1 MKIYVFTDANKYKIA
16 CVVYNEDLK
25 KIFSASTAAKY
36 DDITI
41 NEYDAIRFALKKIKK
56 NVETSLSLTLTD
68 DIVLCIDN
76 TNAKKALDN
85 NIYERSTPPDKDRMD
100 MTSSTVEKITKKI
113 KKHIKDLVSEDFASI
128 GINTIYSPSVHDR
141 TIYEIEKLFLQNN
154 ANKIIED
161 YYSLSKK
168 KKFKFMKFLMKGNTK
183 ADSLTR

>member
-1 MKIYVFTDANKYKIA
+1 MDKIYVFTDANKHKIA
-16 CVVYNEDLK
+16 CVVYDEDLK

-56 NVETSLSLTLTD
+56 NDEISLSLTD

-113 KKHIKDLVSEDFASI
+113 KKHIKDLVSEDFESI

-168 KKFKFMKFLMKGNTK
+168 KKSKFMKFLMKGNMK
-183 ADSLTR
+183 VDSLTR